1 MLYSIILILSVG
13 LVLGFVFSRFRL
25 PGLLGMLLAGILL
38 GPSGFDLLAE
48 SMLDISQDIRELALI
63 IILLRAGLGI
73 SKATL
78 KRIGNTALKL
88 SFIPVIFEGGA
99 VTLLAR
105 YIFGFSWL
113 QAAILAF
120 IIAAVSPAV
129 VVPSML
135 KLKQARYGKEKEI
148 PTLVLASAS
157 IDDVFAITMFSI
169 FMGIFRS
176 GEVALAA
183 NLSQIPIKI
192 IGGIALGAILGYL
205 LVKFFNR
212 YPDLNL
218 TYQTLALL
226 IAAIFA
232 NVLGDFLGLASLL
245 AVMTIGYLLLE
256 KSKGLA
262 EDLSAVLNKL
272 WIPAE
277 VFLFVL
283 IGAAVQIEVAYQ
295 AGLLGV
301 LLIAGG
307 LVLRSCGVL
316 IATAGSYLNFKERI
330 FVLISYLPKATV
342 QAAIGAVPLAAGVA
356 DGELILALAVMSI
369 ILTAPLGA
377 IGIELFAPKLL
388 TVPESAQLEQE

>member
-1 MLYSIILILSVG
+1 MLYSIVLILTVG
-13 LVLGFVFSRFRL
+13 LILGFVFSRFRL

-73 SKATL
+73 SKETL

-88 SFIPVIFEGGA
+88 SFIPVIFEGAA

-105 YIFGFSWL
+105 YIFAFSWL

-135 KLKQARYGKEKEI
+135 KLKQAQYGKEKEI

-176 GEVALAA
+176 GEVAVAA

-212 YPDLNL
+212 YTKLNL

-232 NVLGDFLGLASLL
+232 NVLGDYLGLASLL

-307 LVLRSCGVL
+307 LVFRSCGVL

-388 TVPESAQLEQE
+388 TVPESTPLEQK